1 MRVRV
6 LLLFAL
12 AGTDFRHVGSLET
25 LCTYHVYCT
34 RRCAAL
40 RGKARRRGA
49 TERAPS
55 RAKKN
60 LFGEALANYLGI
72 KTNYD

>member
-12 AGTDFRHVGSLET
+12 AGTDFRPVGSLET
-25 LCTYHVYCT
+25 LCTYYMYCT

-40 RGKARRRGA
+40 RGKARRWEA
-49 TERAPS
+49 TERAKS
-55 RAKKN
+55 SKEN
-60 LFGEALANYLGI
+60 VFGEARRI
-72 KTNYD
+72 KLITG